1 MSTLTI
7 RIDPDEKKRLL
18 AWASLKGVTVT
29 DYLKGLVAA
38 DIASGTVEQRVAAW
52 YRENAGA
59 IAAEAEFL
67 KVNGVPGADLT
78 LHHPRFDDEV

>member
-1 MSTLTI
+1 M
-7 RIDPDEKKRLL
+7 
-18 AWASLKGVTVT
+18 
-29 DYLKGLVAA
+29 
-38 DIASGTVEQRVAAW
+38 AAW